1 MARTKKNDAN
11 QPSNTLKRRR
21 AIDPEAREN
30 QLIALAYNVAEQQ
43 LLDGTISSQVL
54 SQLLKSGSSKGREEL
69 RKLQRENELLRVK
82 AESIQSASRS
92 DEIYQ
97 NALKAMKNYSGL
109 EPVEDDSNIQ

>member
-1 MARTKKNDAN
+1 MARSKKIDAN
-11 QPSNTLKRRR
+11 QPSTTRKRRR

-30 QLIALAYNVAEQQ
+30 QLIALAYDVAEQQ

-54 SQLLKSGSSKGREEL
+54 SQLLKSGSVKGRAEL
-69 RKLQRENELLRVK
+69 KKLERENELLRVK

-109 EPVEDDSNIQ
+109 EPINND